1 MSTAKAVTQTG
12 RSRGKIV
19 LPEHP
24 PMRLVADSAAKAGCH
39 GQPSSVGRVSSTSKL
54 CFTCLPLPEPRW
66 PADHSPAET
75 RELAELLRAPRFDHG
90 RLGSVV
96 QSLHAAVEAGPLEA
110 MDLRYTSAKPG
121 DYLADHSRNV
131 AKLSMFI
138 AKQRGYQPPTVRV
151 VGLAALLHDV
161 AMRELPR
168 EVIASPK
175 PPEPD
180 AAESLWNHPERGAQI
195 VASTAGLGG
204 LLRSVVP
211 TIIRQHHERCDGSGY
226 PLGLHR
232 DRIGEIARIL
242 GIADSFEAM
251 TSPRAYRKRWHP
263 SRAMS
268 QLLLDTYTKAREGI
282 YDRKLVETFLRALSL
297 YPVGCLV
304 KLSSGQV
311 ARVVHSNPRMPKRPV
326 VRPLLDANSER
337 IQPDILDLAERDDI
351 TIARLWW
358 AETDTD
364 SR

>member
-1 MSTAKAVTQTG
+1 MSTAEAVRQAG
-12 RSRGKIV
+12 SSPGEIV

-24 PMRLVADSAAKAGCH
+24 PRRLMAHSAAQAGCH
-39 GQPSSVGRVSSTSKL
+39 GQRSFVARDSSTSKL
-54 CFTCLPLPEPRW
+54 CVNVPPLPEPLS

-75 RELAELLRAPRFDHG
+75 HELAELLRAPRLDHG

-96 QSLHAAVEAGPLEA
+96 QSLHAAVEAGPLEV
-110 MDLRYTSAKPG
+110 MDLQYTSAKPG

-131 AKLSMFI
+131 AKLSMLL
-138 AKQRGYQPPTVRV
+138 AKQQGYQPPTVRV

-226 PLGLHR
+226 PLGLHG
-232 DRIGEIARIL
+232 DRIGEIAGIL
-242 GIADSFEAM
+242 GITDSFEAM
-251 TSPRAYRKRWHP
+251 TSPRAYRKKWHP

-268 QLLLDTYTKAREGI
+268 QLLLDTYTKAREGF
-282 YDRKLVETFLRALSL
+282 YDRKLVETFLRMLSL

-304 KLSSGQV
+304 KLSNGQV

-326 VRPLLDANSER
+326 VRPLLDVNSER
-337 IQPDILDLAERDDI
+337 IRPEVLDLAERDDI
-351 TIARLWW
+351 AIARLSW
-358 AETDTD
+358 AKIDTD